1 MAGKGTL
8 ILATDY
14 NALQSNVALILGSGT
29 GNYGYGQSV
38 SCSQVSTNAKISVSQ
53 WNNLRSDLLRCIH
66 HQTNLDYSNYIP
78 TASTTTKITSENFDA
93 YKAVS
98 DYITTTRLAVPLGP
112 GVTPPPPTPL
122 AGYGS
127 VLTGQATRETLN
139 LSQRTSSWNTVVTHT
154 LTVTFAESGLYA
166 GTYNSRYFFNSGGR
180 FEISASR
187 IGGSGGLKNS
197 TWTTLLQNMG
207 TIYFDYDT
215 TSCTGTGSFVSNI
228 GFYDLTTSDQV
239 IFEKN
244 LGPGEAYYPNK
255 YYITARVNNTS
266 TRSQIVFTIG
276 FADDSTQPNPP
287 WGTDEL
293 VDGTLTSQVQIYR
306 ATGTNVIVTAP
317 TVVSSGL

>member
-14 NALQSNVALILGSGT
+14 NNIQSNVALVLGSGS

-38 SCSQVSTNAKISVSQ
+38 TSSQVSTNAKISVAQ
-53 WNNLRSDLLRCIH
+53 WSNLRSDLLRCIQ
-66 HQTNLDYSNYIP
+66 HQTNLDYSSYLS
-78 TASTTTKITSENFDA
+78 TASTSTKITSENFDA

-98 DYITTTRLAVPLGP
+98 DYIAVTRLAVPLGP
-112 GVTPPPPTPL
+112 SVSPPPPTPL

-127 VLTGQATRETLN
+127 VLSGQATRETLN
-139 LSQRTSSWNTVVTHT
+139 LAQRTTSWNTTVTHT
-154 LTVTFAESGLYA
+154 LTVTFAASGLYS

-180 FEISASR
+180 IEFSASR
-187 IGGSGGLKNS
+187 TGGSGGLKNT

-215 TSCTGTGSFVSNI
+215 TSCTGTGSFVSTI

-244 LGPGEAYYPNK
+244 LGPGESYYPNK
-255 YYITARVNNTS
+255 YNITARVNSTS
-266 TRSQIVFTIG
+266 TRDQIIFTIR
-276 FADDSTQPNPP
+276 FADDSSQPNPP

-293 VDGTLTSQVQIYR
+293 VDGTLTSQVQMYR
-306 ATGTNVIVTAP
+306 ATGSNVVITAP
-317 TVVSSGL
+317 TVVSSGI